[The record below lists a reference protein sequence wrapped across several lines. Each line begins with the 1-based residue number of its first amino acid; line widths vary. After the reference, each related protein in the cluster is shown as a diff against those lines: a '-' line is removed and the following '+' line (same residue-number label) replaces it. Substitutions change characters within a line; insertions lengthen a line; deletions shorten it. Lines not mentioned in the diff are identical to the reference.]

1 MMVPDFWLQVL
12 FLAILSDIIFG
23 EPPAFMHPVVWM
35 GNLIN
40 FFVGQAPKHRRKPY
54 GLFMAAFC
62 AGTALLAGMAILS
75 FEEGLIKLIIAAF
88 FLKSTFS
95 IRMLTVSAL
104 RIRKDLEGGNIKKV
118 RNDLKTF
125 VGRDTSKLNASQS
138 ASAVIESLAESFVDG
153 ILAPLFYFL
162 LFGLSG
168 ALVYRMINTLDSMV
182 GYKNETFKELGY
194 ASARLDDIANWVPA
208 RLSLLFIFM
217 ASIFFGKPLGVVR
230 TCIRDHGKTAS
241 LNSGWSMAAVAGALG
256 VRLEKVGYHVLGD
269 KYRNPEPFHI
279 KKAVNIVSISSFLV
293 IAGIFLIGKVPLIG
307 F

>member
-1 MMVPDFWLQVL
+1 MNLDFWLQVL
-12 FLAILSDIIFG
+12 LLAIFLDFLIG

-40 FFVGQAPKHRRKPY
+40 FFISLAPKQHRKPY

-75 FEEGLIKLIIAAF
+75 FGEGLIYLIIAAF

-95 IRMLTVSAL
+95 IRMLTVSAIG
-104 RIRKDLEGGNIKKV
+104 IRKDLEGGKIDKA
-118 RNDLKTF
+118 RSDLKTF
-125 VGRDTSKLNASQS
+125 VGRDTSTLSAPQS

-162 LFGLSG
+162 LFGLPG

-182 GYKNETFKELGY
+182 GYKKKLFKELGY
-194 ASARLDDIANWVPA
+194 TSAKLDDIANWVPA

-217 ASIFFGKPLGVVR
+217 ASIFFGKPLGAVM
-230 TCIRDHGKTAS
+230 TCIQDHGKTAS
-241 LNSGWSMAAVAGALG
+241 PNSGWSMSAVSGALG
-256 VRLEKVGYHVLGD
+256 VRLEKVGYHVLGAQYD
-269 KYRNPEPFHI
+269 EPQPVHI
-279 KKAVNIVSISSFLV
+279 SRAVSIVYLSSLLV
-293 IAGIFLIGKVPLIG
+293 VAGIFLIGKVAIIG
-307 F
+307 Y